1 MPPSV
6 SGPYWGRS
14 APLQVIEIEL
24 RGVGEEI
31 LVACGIDDEF
41 RHHQTIA
48 IRIGIFDTEQ
58 RLELRSAGPSH
69 NAGPLEFGNCRSPE
83 TVGAVVVLERTG
95 RPPARCGVLSC
106 RSSSG
111 PMKATPISSP
121 ANWAST
127 RSRSLP

>member
-14 APLQVIEIEL
+14 APLEVIEIEL

-83 TVGAVVVLERTG
+83 TVGAVVVLERG
-95 RPPARCGVLSC
+95 FEVQQVDDGGKDRSDSVVEGGYSPCRPV
-106 RSSSG
+106 
-111 PMKATPISSP
+111 
-121 ANWAST
+121 
-127 RSRSLP
+127 